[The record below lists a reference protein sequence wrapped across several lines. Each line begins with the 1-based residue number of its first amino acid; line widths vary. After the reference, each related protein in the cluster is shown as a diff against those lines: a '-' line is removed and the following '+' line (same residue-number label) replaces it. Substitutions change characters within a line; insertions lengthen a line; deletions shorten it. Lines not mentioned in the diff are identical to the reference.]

1 MFEII
6 CVFTAFIRFCFRNL
20 QLLTSK
26 VKKNK
31 PCTSLLLLFA
41 LHSLFLCVGCVAA
54 LTQLHYGSE
63 G

>member
-6 CVFTAFIRFCFRNL
+6 RVFTAFIRFCFRNL

-26 VKKNK
+26 VKK
-31 PCTSLLLLFA
+31 PRTSLLLLFA